1 MFSTLLRSFAPS
13 SRCKHCRVPLR
24 RRQFTADF
32 CSRACCETV
41 EYMQVYRPDLA
52 QLGRFRDAILVVR
65 LASWSKSHHV
75 S

>member
-1 MFSTLLRSFAPS
+1 M
-13 SRCKHCRVPLR
+13 LR

-32 CSRACCETV
+32 CSRACCETL

-52 QLGRFRDAILVVR
+52 QLGRLRDAILFVR